1 MYCPVYGCN
10 SSNKGDKRQNISFF
24 KFPPKKDCERRKAWV
39 NFCKRKNFAPE
50 HSRICSDHFS
60 DKDFLTSHSPTFLAS
75 IGFTG
80 KVNILLKPDAVPS
93 KNAPGETA
101 VPAKKTR
108 PKGRLSQL
116 KVTQHYLI
124 YMF

>member
-1 MYCPVYGCN
+1 MDVIVATKVIKDKILVF
-10 SSNKGDKRQNISFF
+10 SNFH
-24 KFPPKKDCERRKAWV
+24 RRKTV
-39 NFCKRKNFAPE
+39 RDEKRGLTSASELKNFAPE